1 MDSKNR
7 QREHRNS
14 LKLKG
19 YKTLTIPLYEPDIL
33 KAVAITK
40 AENVREAITQI
51 FLIGLKVQE
60 SAPTAADAQPTQTPE
75 LKELIDTIREETK
88 TLAAEI
94 KKCEADGK
102 NWRKNQQILAKLQLL
117 EKLEKLIPPT
127 A

>member
-33 KAVAITK
+33 KAVEITN
-40 AENVREAITQI
+40 AENVREAVKQI
-51 FLIGLKVQE
+51 FLKGLEVQE
-60 SAPTAADAQPTQTPE
+60 PAPTAADAPPTPPPE
-75 LKELIDTIREETK
+75 LEKLIDTIREETK

-94 KKCEADGK
+94 EKCEATGK
-102 NWRKNQQILAKLQLL
+102 NWRKNQQILAKQQLL
-117 EKLEKLIPPT
+117 EKLEKFLPPT
-127 A
+127 D